1 MKYISSFPT
10 HNEAQVPLTK
20 KCVFIVST
28 PSLPCG
34 KLNFRYIL
42 LSTAIEWKQNISG
55 DTTTRRILRTSS
67 FKIMPQRR
75 KFHSQSRNTSTTIF
89 KRVQR
94 RFESFL
100 RVKELLISRAYNRIR
115 RKIVITGI
123 PWSESRKIY
132 RVGFMVHYNFQFEFA
147 TRRKWTPGN
156 KIKLGTELERSDWL
170 LAVKTAH
177 SLHWQPV
184 KAGDMTAGLA
194 RPWPRRLS
202 WMVMCSLH
210 NYLHIS
216 DILYSHKFRQD
227 TTAFLKRVSDFQLH
241 DLAGPKFLLYSSLIK
256 NCPQKQKL
264 SQWEQSSECCSGGG
278 S

>member
-1 MKYISSFPT
+1 M
-10 HNEAQVPLTK
+10 V
-20 KCVFIVST
+20 C
-28 PSLPCG
+28 
-34 KLNFRYIL
+34 
-42 LSTAIEWKQNISG
+42 
-55 DTTTRRILRTSS
+55 
-67 FKIMPQRR
+67 
-75 KFHSQSRNTSTTIF
+75 TSTTIF

-100 RVKELLISRAYNRIR
+100 RVKELLISRVYNRIR

-156 KIKLGTELERSDWL
+156 KIKLLGLNWSDL
-170 LAVKTAH
+170 IGY
-177 SLHWQPV
+177 WQWRQPIHCIDSRWKLV
-184 KAGDMTAGLA
+184 TWQQASRDHDPGE
-194 RPWPRRLS
+194 LS
-202 WMVMCSLH
+202 WLVMCSLY

-241 DLAGPKFLLYSSLIK
+241 DLAGP
-256 NCPQKQKL
+256 
-264 SQWEQSSECCSGGG
+264 
-278 S
+278 